1 LTPKNQGGKCGIC
14 KVTDITLRNGTI
26 SHMAGGMLLGNG
38 PSDTGALPSDGGRY
52 SIHDVVFDDID
63 GVKYHGP
70 DLFVQMST
78 GKGAPVL
85 HDIKVNHVTAFPSG
99 TSFLIGDV
107 VSLSGAMSNLVVSN
121 SIVLAGNYPVWS
133 TGTGGTSNCAVHD
146 SPLTTLNA
154 CFNSYVF
161 AGNVLIAT
169 PSNYPTSSWP
179 AHNHFAATVTAV
191 QFMNYNNGSAGN
203 YALLATSPYKGAAMD
218 GQDIG
223 ANITTI
229 HTALARVR

>member
-1 LTPKNQGGKCGIC
+1 
-14 KVTDITLRNGTI
+14 
-26 SHMAGGMLLGNG
+26 
-38 PSDTGALPSDGGRY
+38 
-52 SIHDVVFDDID
+52 
-63 GVKYHGP
+63 
-70 DLFVQMST
+70 
-78 GKGAPVL
+78 
-85 HDIKVNHVTAFPSG
+85 
-99 TSFLIGDV
+99 
-107 VSLSGAMSNLVVSN
+107 
-121 SIVLAGNYPVWS
+121 
-133 TGTGGTSNCAVHD
+133 VHD